1 MPLDESR
8 LQPDRAIGAL
18 LAGQHGVVTRAQAV
32 AAGYSVGGIDRRLR
46 TGVWRR
52 ILPSVYAEARRAPTP
67 LTELAAA
74 ALWAAPHGAL
84 SHTSAAA
91 LWRLLPPTG
100 SPEVIVP
107 VGRAATAPGVIVRR
121 TRRELAATDIAEVAG
136 LRVTAPAR
144 TVIDLAASLDERPLA
159 QVIERARAAGLLRRA
174 DLLERLDRVG
184 TRGRT
189 GAARLRRVVADLG
202 PGPRT
207 GPRLEVEVAAALRV
221 LGPPIAAADPGS
233 LVWPSVR
240 LLVECDGRDPGE
252 RRRNRS
258 VDRERRARLLAAGWR
273 LAVVTW
279 DDAARLPALAG
290 HLVGERA
297 GRARDCPP

>member
-1 MPLDESR
+1 
-8 LQPDRAIGAL
+8 
-18 LAGQHGVVTRAQAV
+18 
-32 AAGYSVGGIDRRLR
+32 
-46 TGVWRR
+46 
-52 ILPSVYAEARRAPTP
+52 
-67 LTELAAA
+67 
-74 ALWAAPHGAL
+74 
-84 SHTSAAA
+84 
-91 LWRLLPPTG
+91 
-100 SPEVIVP
+100 
-107 VGRAATAPGVIVRR
+107 
-121 TRRELAATDIAEVAG
+121 
-136 LRVTAPAR
+136 
-144 TVIDLAASLDERPLA
+144 
-159 QVIERARAAGLLRRA
+159 
-174 DLLERLDRVG
+174 
-184 TRGRT
+184 
-189 GAARLRRVVADLG
+189 
-202 PGPRT
+202 GPRT

-221 LGPPIAAADPGS
+221 LGPPSAAADPGS